1 MSTQDL
7 VPSPVGPV
15 DVEQAEAALVERY
28 PRLVRIAYL
37 VLPPSLGRNRR
48 VLTAH
53 ALVQRSLPR
62 RRVPGPAVPG
72 PRRAEDAVDPGY
84 AYVRGEVL
92 RQALIAGLPLRRLA
106 LPRRAQF
113 PPLLPHVWGLRLFPR
128 VGGAD
133 ELALDQQL
141 SRLSGAGRAAYVLR
155 GLERQG
161 DPEVLRVLA
170 AAGVE
175 DPAAALAEADALE
188 DGALAGPAIPDGP
201 RRDGPA
207 RVGEQGGPGRTG
219 GRGGAGPF
227 GGAAAG
233 PGDAGHLGGT
243 RRMNGSPN
251 DSGTAPGAGAPEER
265 SDRVGEQA
273 GPGRTGGGT
282 GAVGRVELPDSGPG
296 DAAWPPAPGS
306 AHGRGAGRAGGPGEP
321 GLPEGPAS
329 AAGPGRAGGP
339 GDAAGATRGPGPEAG
354 AEAGAGA
361 AGTGRDGGSGATAP
375 GAPTAAGG
383 HGRAAGTGH
392 PGATAPGGPSTPG
405 GTRGHGRAAGTGRPG
420 VAPPGGPSTPAD
432 AGGHNPARTGR
443 PEVTPPGGPSAP
455 VGAGGHNPARTG
467 RPGVAPPGGP
477 SAPVGA
483 RGHGSGATPPGGPA
497 LPRRLSGVAL
507 LESDEFDPC
516 ALQARP
522 TDLMRRRQH
531 ARAAFVALVA
541 VVVCG
546 TLLGLPGDGWG
557 RNGAAAPSYARNP
570 AAEAALDPAAV
581 KKADPAAWPAATRQD
596 FSVWPARGGLTGDT
610 ALLRRALAVWA
621 RPGGSVRSSATPG
634 TPVGPP
640 MGPPQLLFA
649 GQVDAMRVV
658 LFHDGLRAVRYAE
671 PVEGTAGAA
680 LDFARTDA
688 ADTVGAA
695 ALVVSRASGNVRY
708 LMAPWVRETAVRDLL
723 APAKSPRPLG
733 RDAFGVTDP
742 LPGPA
747 PSGACTRWN
756 TLQVRDRD
764 GLRLLTDLGE
774 LAPARLLWGPPSA
787 ASDATGTEARK
798 AWARTACQLT
808 AVRAHG
814 VRSVNA
820 WRFARQP
827 LPEGAGQATWVCTR
841 AETWRGT
848 GSRVLAQFL
857 VPSPE
862 VPAALAA
869 RSEGSPACGVR
880 DPRVLAG
887 VLWKA
892 PGGAWFV
899 VAAGS
904 PDFTSLETSGG
915 VKGRSDGPL
924 LAVRA
929 GAGARADLD
938 GTLPDGTRRAAL
950 R

>member
-141 SRLSGAGRAAYVLR
+141 SRLSGPGRAAYVLR

-161 DPEVLRVLA
+161 DPEVLRILA
-170 AAGVE
+170 AAGVD
-175 DPAAALAEADALE
+175 DPAAALAEADAL
-188 DGALAGPAIPDGP
+188 DDPAFTDPGHSGHPAGTAGTGSGTD
-201 RRDGPA
+201 
-207 RVGEQGGPGRTG
+207 RVGEQSGPGWAWGPDGTG
-219 GRGGAGPF
+219 SPGETGSSDGTGSPDGTRSPGEARNPGGTGDLGSAGR
-227 GGAAAG
+227 
-233 PGDAGHLGGT
+233 LGGSG
-243 RRMNGSPN
+243 RPDGS
-251 DSGTAPGAGAPEER
+251 GLPGAPAGTGSAAPEGR
-265 SDRVGEQA
+265 SERVGEQA
-273 GPGRTGGGT
+273 GPGR
-282 GAVGRVELPDSGPG
+282 VGRAGLPDGPRDPRDPGRATGPATPGGSRRDADTDGHDERGGHDGHGEPGRTAGPG
-296 DAAWPPAPGS
+296 QAGALGGHESGGPSGAGRP
-306 AHGRGAGRAGGPGEP
+306 RGAGP
-321 GLPEGPAS
+321 
-329 AAGPGRAGGP
+329 
-339 GDAAGATRGPGPEAG
+339 RG
-354 AEAGAGA
+354 
-361 AGTGRDGGSGATAP
+361 S
-375 GAPTAAGG
+375 
-383 HGRAAGTGH
+383 
-392 PGATAPGGPSTPG
+392 
-405 GTRGHGRAAGTGRPG
+405 
-420 VAPPGGPSTPAD
+420 
-432 AGGHNPARTGR
+432 
-443 PEVTPPGGPSAP
+443 
-455 VGAGGHNPARTG
+455 
-467 RPGVAPPGGP
+467 
-477 SAPVGA
+477 
-483 RGHGSGATPPGGPA
+483 A
-497 LPRRLSGVAL
+497 LPRRLSGAAL

-531 ARAAFVALVA
+531 ARAGFVAVVA
-541 VVVCG
+541 LVVCG

-570 AAEAALDPAAV
+570 AAEAALDPGEV
-581 KKADPAAWPAATRQD
+581 KRVEPGVWQGATRRD
-596 FSVWPARGGLTGDT
+596 FSVWPVRGGLRGDS

-621 RPGGSVRSSATPG
+621 RPGGSVRTSATPG

-649 GQVDAMRVV
+649 GRVDAMRVV

-671 PVEGTAGAA
+671 PVEGTEGAA

-688 ADTVGAA
+688 ADAVGAA
-695 ALVVSRASGNVRY
+695 ALVVSRAGGNVRY
-708 LMAPWVRETAVRDLL
+708 LTAPWVRETAVRDLL
-723 APAKSPRPLG
+723 MPAKDPWPLA
-733 RDAFGVTDP
+733 RDADGVTEP
-742 LPGPA
+742 LPSPA
-747 PSGACTRWN
+747 RAGACSRWN
-756 TLQVRDRD
+756 TLQVRD
-764 GLRLLTDLGE
+764 GEGVRLLTDLGE
-774 LAPARLLWGPPSA
+774 LAPARLLWGPPA
-787 ASDATGTEARK
+787 APADATGPEARE
-798 AWARTACQLT
+798 AWARTACQLA
-808 AVRAHG
+808 AVRGHG

-827 LPEGAGQATWVCTR
+827 LPEGAGRATWVCTR

-857 VPSPE
+857 VPSPR

-887 VLWKA
+887 VLWQA
-892 PGGAWFV
+892 PGGGWFV
-899 VAAGS
+899 LAAGS
-904 PDFTSLETSGG
+904 PDFTALEVSGG
-915 VKGRSDGPL
+915 VEGRSDGPL

-929 GAGARADLD
+929 KAGARADLD
-938 GTLPDGTRRAAL
+938 GTLRGGSRTGAL

>member
-37 VLPPSLGRNRR
+37 VLPPALGRNRR

-62 RRVPGPAVPG
+62 RRVPGPALPG
-72 PRRAEDAVDPGY
+72 PRRDEDAVDPGY

-133 ELALDQQL
+133 ELALDQRL
-141 SRLSGAGRAAYVLR
+141 SRLSGPGRAAYVLR

-175 DPAAALAEADALE
+175 DPAAALEEADALDVE
-188 DGALAGPAIPDGP
+188 APDPAGASGAPDMPDGSERSAP
-201 RRDGPA
+201 DSF
-207 RVGEQGGPGRTG
+207 RVGG
-219 GRGGAGPF
+219 
-227 GGAAAG
+227 
-233 PGDAGHLGGT
+233 
-243 RRMNGSPN
+243 
-251 DSGTAPGAGAPEER
+251 
-265 SDRVGEQA
+265 QA
-273 GPGRTGGGT
+273 R
-282 GAVGRVELPDSGPG
+282 
-296 DAAWPPAPGS
+296 
-306 AHGRGAGRAGGPGEP
+306 
-321 GLPEGPAS
+321 
-329 AAGPGRAGGP
+329 PGRAGGRS
-339 GDAAGATRGPGPEAG
+339 GGGGGGGGVDRARGGEQARVGGAPVPPDGG
-354 AEAGAGA
+354 APSVGA
-361 AGTGRDGGSGATAP
+361 AP
-375 GAPTAAGG
+375 G
-383 HGRAAGTGH
+383 
-392 PGATAPGGPSTPG
+392 
-405 GTRGHGRAAGTGRPG
+405 
-420 VAPPGGPSTPAD
+420 
-432 AGGHNPARTGR
+432 
-443 PEVTPPGGPSAP
+443 
-455 VGAGGHNPARTG
+455 
-467 RPGVAPPGGP
+467 
-477 SAPVGA
+477 
-483 RGHGSGATPPGGPA
+483 
-497 LPRRLSGVAL
+497 LPRRLGGVAL

-531 ARAAFVALVA
+531 GRAAFVAVVA
-541 VVVCG
+541 LVVCG

-570 AAEAALDPAAV
+570 AAEAALDPGAV
-581 KKADPAAWPAATRQD
+581 KRVDPAVWPGSTRRD
-596 FSVWPARGGLTGDT
+596 FSAWPARGGLTGDT

-649 GQVDAMRVV
+649 GRVDVMRVV

-671 PVEGTAGAA
+671 PAEGTAGAA

-688 ADTVGAA
+688 ADAVGAA
-695 ALVVSRASGNVRY
+695 ALVVSRAAGNVRY
-708 LMAPWVRETAVRDLL
+708 LTAPWVRETAVRDLL
-723 APAKSPRPLG
+723 APAKEPRPLV
-733 RDAFGVTDP
+733 RDAAGVTDP
-742 LPGPA
+742 VPA
-747 PSGACTRWN
+747 PARAGACTRWN
-756 TLQVRDRD
+756 TLQVRD
-764 GLRLLTDLGE
+764 GEGVRLLADLGE
-774 LAPARLLWGPPSA
+774 PAPARLLWGPPA
-787 ASDATGTEARK
+787 APVDATGAEARE
-798 AWARTACQLT
+798 AWARTACQL
-808 AVRAHG
+808 AEVRGRG

-827 LPEGAGQATWVCTR
+827 LPGAAGQGTWVCTR

-857 VPSPE
+857 VPSPR

-887 VLWKA
+887 VLWRA
-892 PGGAWFV
+892 PGGGWFV
-899 VAAGS
+899 LAAGS
-904 PDFTSLETSGG
+904 PDFTSLEVSGG
-915 VKGRSDGPL
+915 VKGRSTGPL

-929 GAGARADLD
+929 TAGARADLN
-938 GTLPDGTRRAAL
+938 GTLGDGTRRAAL

>member
-1 MSTQDL
+1 MLNVSTQDL

-37 VLPPSLGRNRR
+37 VLPPALGRNRR

-72 PRRAEDAVDPGY
+72 PRQAEDAVDPGY

-106 LPRRAQF
+106 LPRRAQL

-133 ELALDQQL
+133 ELALDQRL
-141 SRLSGAGRAAYVLR
+141 SRLSGPGRAAYVLR

-175 DPAAALAEADALE
+175 DPPAALAEADGLDTTE
-188 DGALAGPAIPDGP
+188 DDAAPAAGAGAGAGGPAGPDGYDP
-201 RRDGPA
+201 W
-207 RVGEQGGPGRTG
+207 TG
-219 GRGGAGPF
+219 GRSDGVGDPSDRAGDPSYRASDLRGGRSDLP
-227 GGAAAG
+227 GG
-233 PGDAGHLGGT
+233 
-243 RRMNGSPN
+243 
-251 DSGTAPGAGAPEER
+251 R

-273 GPGRTGGGT
+273 GPGR
-282 GAVGRVELPDSGPG
+282 AAGR
-296 DAAWPPAPGS
+296 
-306 AHGRGAGRAGGPGEP
+306 RGAATGREDRDGRAGGDG
-321 GLPEGPAS
+321 GGRAHGTADGTGPA
-329 AAGPGRAGGP
+329 AHGTPERT
-339 GDAAGATRGPGPEAG
+339 ATRGT
-354 AEAGAGA
+354 
-361 AGTGRDGGSGATAP
+361 TGSDS
-375 GAPTAAGG
+375 
-383 HGRAAGTGH
+383 
-392 PGATAPGGPSTPG
+392 
-405 GTRGHGRAAGTGRPG
+405 
-420 VAPPGGPSTPAD
+420 
-432 AGGHNPARTGR
+432 
-443 PEVTPPGGPSAP
+443 
-455 VGAGGHNPARTG
+455 
-467 RPGVAPPGGP
+467 
-477 SAPVGA
+477 
-483 RGHGSGATPPGGPA
+483 
-497 LPRRLSGVAL
+497 RRLSGAAL

-531 ARAAFVALVA
+531 VRAAVVAVVAL
-541 VVVCG
+541 VVCG

-570 AAEAALDPAAV
+570 AAEAALDPTAV
-581 KKADPAAWPAATRQD
+581 KRVDPAVWPGATRQD
-596 FSVWPARGGLTGDT
+596 FSVWPARGGLTGDS

-621 RPGGSVRSSATPG
+621 RPGESVRSSATPG

-649 GQVDAMRVV
+649 GRVDAMRVV

-688 ADTVGAA
+688 ADTVGSS
-695 ALVVSRASGNVRY
+695 ALVVSRAAGNVRY
-708 LMAPWVRETAVRDLL
+708 LTAPWVRETAVRDLL
-723 APAKSPRPLG
+723 APAKEPRALA
-733 RDAFGVTDP
+733 RDAYGVTDP
-742 LPGPA
+742 VPTPA
-747 PSGACTRWN
+747 QAGGCTRWN
-756 TLQVRDRD
+756 TVQVRDRE
-764 GLRLLTDLGE
+764 GARLLTDLGE
-774 LAPARLLWGPPSA
+774 LAPARLLWGPP
-787 ASDATGTEARK
+787 ASPVDATGAEARG
-798 AWARTACQLT
+798 AWARTACRLT

-820 WRFARQP
+820 WPFARQP
-827 LPEGAGQATWVCTR
+827 LPEGAGTATWVCTR

-857 VPSPE
+857 VPSPG

-869 RSEGSPACGVR
+869 VSEGSPACGVR

-887 VLWKA
+887 VLWRA
-892 PGGAWFV
+892 PGGGWFV
-899 VAAGS
+899 LAAGGGG
-904 PDFTSLETSGG
+904 FTSLETSGG
-915 VKGRSDGPL
+915 VRGRSDGPL

-929 GAGARADLD
+929 TAGARADLD
-938 GTLPDGTRRAAL
+938 GTLRDGTWVGAL

>member
-37 VLPPSLGRNRR
+37 VLPPALGRNRR

-72 PRRAEDAVDPGY
+72 PRRDEDAVDPGY

-133 ELALDQQL
+133 ELALDQRL
-141 SRLSGAGRAAYVLR
+141 SRLSGPGRAAYVLR

-170 AAGVE
+170 AADVE
-175 DPAAALAEADALE
+175 DPAAALAEADALDATENPE
-188 DGALAGPAIPDGP
+188 DPAAPGTLPLGD
-201 RRDGPA
+201 DVV
-207 RVGEQGGPGRTG
+207 RVGEQGGPGRAG
-219 GRGGAGPF
+219 GPDDAGFPGGAGWPHGTDGA
-227 GGAAAG
+227 GGRAGLPGRDGGPTG
-233 PGDAGHLGGT
+233 PGAVAG
-243 RRMNGSPN
+243 R
-251 DSGTAPGAGAPEER
+251 AE
-265 SDRVGEQA
+265 RVGEQ
-273 GPGRTGGGT
+273 
-282 GAVGRVELPDSGPG
+282 S
-296 DAAWPPAPGS
+296 
-306 AHGRGAGRAGGPGEP
+306 
-321 GLPEGPAS
+321 
-329 AAGPGRAGGP
+329 GPGRADGTGAGPTGVPGGASGAGRGAAP
-339 GDAAGATRGPGPEAG
+339 GDPVPAA
-354 AEAGAGA
+354 AEAH
-361 AGTGRDGGSGATAP
+361 
-375 GAPTAAGG
+375 PT
-383 HGRAAGTGH
+383 
-392 PGATAPGGPSTPG
+392 PSP
-405 GTRGHGRAAGTGRPG
+405 ARPG
-420 VAPPGGPSTPAD
+420 
-432 AGGHNPARTGR
+432 
-443 PEVTPPGGPSAP
+443 
-455 VGAGGHNPARTG
+455 
-467 RPGVAPPGGP
+467 
-477 SAPVGA
+477 
-483 RGHGSGATPPGGPA
+483 
-497 LPRRLSGVAL
+497 RLSGAAL

-522 TDLMRRRQH
+522 TDLVRRRQH
-531 ARAAFVALVA
+531 ARAALVA
-541 VVVCG
+541 VVALVVCG
-546 TLLGLPGDGWG
+546 ALLGLPGDGWG

-570 AAEAALDPAAV
+570 AAEAALDPGAV
-581 KKADPAAWPAATRQD
+581 KRVGADVWPGATRQD

-621 RPGGSVRSSATPG
+621 RPGGAVRSSATPG

-649 GQVDAMRVV
+649 GRVDAMRVV

-671 PVEGTAGAA
+671 PVEGTAGTA

-708 LMAPWVRETAVRDLL
+708 LTAPWVRDTAVRDLL
-723 APAKSPRPLG
+723 APARAPRPLV
-733 RDAFGVTDP
+733 RDADGVTDP
-742 LPGPA
+742 VPSPA
-747 PSGACTRWN
+747 QTAGACTKWN
-756 TLQVRDRD
+756 ALQVRDGS
-764 GLRLLTDLGE
+764 GLRLLADLGE
-774 LAPARLLWGPPSA
+774 PAPARLLWGPPA
-787 ASDATGTEARK
+787 APVDATGTEARD
-798 AWARTACQLT
+798 AWARTACLLA
-808 AVRAHG
+808 AVRGHG

-827 LPEGAGQATWVCTR
+827 LPEGAGHGTWVCTR

-848 GSRVLAQFL
+848 GNRVLAQFL

-887 VLWKA
+887 VLWQA
-892 PGGAWFV
+892 PGGGWYV
-899 VAAGS
+899 LAAGS
-904 PDFTSLETSGG
+904 PGFTSLETSGG
-915 VKGRSDGPL
+915 VKSRSEGPL
-924 LAVRA
+924 LAVKA
-929 GAGARADLD
+929 KPGTRADLT
-938 GTLPDGTRRAAL
+938 GTLRDGTRRTAL